1 MLSRSPALCNS
12 MDCSLPGS
20 SVHGDTP
27 GKNTRVGY
35 HALLQ
40 GIFQNQESNPC
51 LLCLLHWQAGSLL
64 LAPPGKPKYPTTH
77 SNISLTKNYQA
88 KNVSGAAA
96 AQKPKFNSR
105 SQKFSFILIS
115 KGFIVLC
122 FSFRSMTHFE
132 LIFV

>member
-1 MLSRSPALCNS
+1 MLSRVQLFATPWTVACQAPLS
-12 MDCSLPGS
+12 MGILQAR
-20 SVHGDTP
+20 
-27 GKNTRVGY
+27 TRVGY

-40 GIFQNQESNPC
+40 RIFQNRGSNPC
-51 LLCLLHWQAGSLL
+51 LLCLLHWQAGYLL

-77 SNISLTKNYQA
+77 SNISLSKNYQA

-96 AQKPKFNSR
+96 QKPNFR
-105 SQKFSFILIS
+105 SQRFSFILIS
-115 KGFIVLC
+115 KHFIVLC

>member
-1 MLSRSPALCNS
+1 MLSRVQLFATPWTVACQAPLS
-12 MDCSLPGS
+12 MGILQAR
-20 SVHGDTP
+20 
-27 GKNTRVGY
+27 TRVGY

-40 GIFQNQESNPC
+40 RIFQNRGSNPC
-51 LLCLLHWQAGSLL
+51 LLCLLHWQVGYLL

-77 SNISLTKNYQA
+77 SNISLSKNYQA

-96 AQKPKFNSR
+96 QKPNFNSR
-105 SQKFSFILIS
+105 SQRFSFILIS
-115 KGFIVLC
+115 KRLIVLC